1 MMTKQLILA
10 LLVAV
15 SSTAAF
21 AERGDANGIIQHEQ
35 REAMKA
41 AQMAKASQGQAQSQ
55 GSTQQGQ
62 QAPQQ

>member
-1 MMTKQLILA
+1 MSKHVLLA

-21 AERGDANGIIQHEQ
+21 AEKGDANGIIQHEQ

-41 AQMAKASQGQAQSQ
+41 AQMAKASQGQP
-55 GSTQQGQ
+55 QGQ
-62 QAPQQ
+62 SSAQPSQAPQQ